1 MYHRNGNWT
10 QLQLCKATAPNYKPP
25 IVKAIIKQQ
34 HQDNVALRERKD
46 MEDND
51 DYLI

>member
-1 MYHRNGNWT
+1 MVSS
-10 QLQLCKATAPNYKPP
+10 TAP